1 MYALCT
7 SVDNGSLL
15 LALLFERKI
24 CIMHPLLSI
33 DFDGYRDGLR
43 HENCVRADE
52 RFMEVCDSY
61 YPRMDAGEV
70 YNGLDSGARMRI
82 RRKLLL
88 FGCANDDAAIVEG
101 FKHYL
106 DAGDPVL
113 ARPLFMVSDTR
124 QCWQEKLQFDVL
136 STQSQVVNNW
146 ENPSNKDGASLPMAK
161 KTIDFTGTA
170 VGGTTGEEYR
180 VYMAAKYTQSE
191 GGAQDNQ
198 CNDLMSFA
206 DTARYWNTS
215 GDDGH
220 GIIVLIADGEYYSR
234 PRAKFSNRNFYEH
247 VRHAYHD
254 ECERNLVATD
264 TKHFDRNLDA
274 LMAKL

>member
-1 MYALCT
+1 
-7 SVDNGSLL
+7 
-15 LALLFERKI
+15 
-24 CIMHPLLSI
+24 MHPLLSI
-33 DFDGYRDGLR
+33 DFDKYRDGLR
-43 HENCVRADE
+43 HENCVRSDE

-70 YNGLDSGARMRI
+70 YHGLDSGTRTRI

-88 FGCANDDAAIVEG
+88 FGCADDDDTIIEG

-136 STQSQVVNNW
+136 SNHSQVVSNW
-146 ENPSNKDGASLPMAK
+146 ENPSNKNGASLPMAQ

-170 VGGTTGEEYR
+170 VGGTTGKEYR

-198 CNDLMSFA
+198 CNDLLSFA
-206 DTARYWNTS
+206 DTARYWNTN
-215 GDDGH
+215 DDEEH

-247 VRHAYHD
+247 VRNAYHD